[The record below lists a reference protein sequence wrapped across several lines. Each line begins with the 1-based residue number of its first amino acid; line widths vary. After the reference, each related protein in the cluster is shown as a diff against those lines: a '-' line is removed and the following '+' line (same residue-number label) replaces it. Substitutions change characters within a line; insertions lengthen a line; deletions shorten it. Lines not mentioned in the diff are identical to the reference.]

1 MLDIVRFKKGIYH
14 ILCSKQH
21 TIIAKVSNGK
31 AYIQIKYQDSAFLQ
45 KLETY
50 RKIKEKFPQYIKEKR
65 WIKKDSEY
73 SVFVLD
79 QQYNALVSD
88 YPMSQFHILQEDYPK
103 IYQFLDQ
110 LIKDLTFI
118 QEAHKAKLLN
128 WLEYKREIKKLL
140 YKREAEDLLC

>member
-73 SVFVLD
+73 RVFV
-79 QQYNALVSD
+79 
-88 YPMSQFHILQEDYPK
+88 
-103 IYQFLDQ
+103 
-110 LIKDLTFI
+110 
-118 QEAHKAKLLN
+118 
-128 WLEYKREIKKLL
+128 
-140 YKREAEDLLC
+140 